1 MNYLC
6 DPGNWTDVDY
16 AGVCTALTPLLDLG
30 PVLAALGSTAAQ
42 AAAQLPCDLSGDCSE
57 LLDFWAR
64 EAMWTPPDSS
74 VRYTAEILTEAL
86 NASMSLLGN
95 PPEDLVGQAAYTPVA
110 CGAAACPLYL
120 AQLDLGSY
128 TMVRV
133 PVTVDGTQAVK
144 GLDGLS
150 IGLVAPTLGMW
161 LPSTGDVIFPPD
173 SLRVRLQVRVTGEP
187 NIAGENGSHDQV
199 VQLKQYVFGTLVGDS
214 LTIST
219 SGTDLLGNWS
229 VNAEFEPVAPQ

>member
-1 MNYLC
+1 
-6 DPGNWTDVDY
+6 
-16 AGVCTALTPLLDLG
+16 
-30 PVLAALGSTAAQ
+30 
-42 AAAQLPCDLSGDCSE
+42 
-57 LLDFWAR
+57 
-64 EAMWTPPDSS
+64 
-74 VRYTAEILTEAL
+74 VRYTAEILSEAL

-110 CGAAACPLYL
+110 CGAVACPLYL

-133 PVTVDGTQAVK
+133 PVTVDGTQTVK
-144 GLDGLS
+144 LLDGLS

-161 LPSTGDVIFPPD
+161 LPGTGDVIFPRD
-173 SLRVRLQVRVTGEP
+173 SLRVRIQVRITGEP
-187 NIAGENGSHDQV
+187 NIAGENGSHDEV

-214 LTIST
+214 LTISA

-229 VNAEFEPVAPQ
+229 VNAEFEPTAPQ